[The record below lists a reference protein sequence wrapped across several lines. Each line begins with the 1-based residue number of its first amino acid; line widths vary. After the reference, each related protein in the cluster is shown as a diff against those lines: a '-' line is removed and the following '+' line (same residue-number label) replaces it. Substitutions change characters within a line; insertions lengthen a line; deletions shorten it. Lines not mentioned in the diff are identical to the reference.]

1 MTTASLS
8 IGTLTNGLPSRP
20 IFPLQEVQEILRRE
34 LEEAAEES
42 DVLHDGWEPVLDSLR
57 MVTVVSTLED
67 MFDFPLPPE
76 KVVRKGGYKDV
87 DDGVDD
93 MTKNLQR
100 LWDKHYNK

>member
-1 MTTASLS
+1 MNTASLS
-8 IGTLTNGLPSRP
+8 VATLANGPPSRP
-20 IFPLQEVQEILRRE
+20 VFPLKDV
-34 LEEAAEES
+34 AEES
-42 DVLHDGWEPVLDSLR
+42 DVLHNGWEPVLDSLR

-76 KVVRKGGYKDV
+76 KVVTKGGYKSV
-87 DDGVDD
+87 DEGVED